1 MSHVCSRLHTP
12 PMACA
17 CVHVHVHA
25 HVHAHVH
32 VHVACACACGMC
44 MCMRMCTCMCM
55 CPGESPR
62 LCEAAVV
69 CVAAHRGGHGQP
81 PLQLSVL
88 GLMIGHLL
96 ERPHAAVLAAL
107 VPRFSGM
114 AILRTTPANQLSE
127 AERRR
132 RYQAADLAACNA
144 VRQRL
149 HATQPAQLPQPHAV
163 RAPAP

>member
-1 MSHVCSRLHTP
+1 MWQRLQARGWILQSHGVEGYTP
-12 PMACA
+12 PWP
-17 CVHVHVHA
+17 CVIEAA
-25 HVHAHVH
+25 HPSHGM
-32 VHVACACACGMC
+32 CACGMC
-44 MCMRMCTCMCM
+44 MRTCMCMCM

-62 LCEAAVV
+62 LREAAIV
-69 CVAAHRGGHGQP
+69 CVAAHQGGHGQP

-114 AILRTTPANQLSE
+114 PILRTTPANQLSE

-149 HATQPAQLPQPHAV
+149 HATQLAQLPQPHAV